1 MKKLL
6 LPIVLISI
14 FLYSLSGWLGILN
27 EQTVTYNMIFMA
39 NMICLLC
46 LIIANMYSVFVQV
59 KGKKQVDFEDE
70 DDWRLSLERATYA
83 AISWIQVAL
92 SISFVAFLAG
102 FMLLRDSNPKVA
114 FYAIVL
120 FVSSVIA
127 LIIGTYLIRFTHPE
141 FKLPNPQSPTYQ
153 QELFDSYDDGEKYLM
168 LKGLYKLYFWIIIL
182 LALLGIALMFYSI
195 FSGKSQLI
203 SIIGIGCIL
212 LFVQIYYSMSLKPKK
227 TKVSY

>member
-14 FLYSLSGWLGILN
+14 FLYSLSGWLGILK
-27 EQTVTYNMIFMA
+27 EQTVTYNMIFMT

-59 KGKKQVDFEDE
+59 KGKKQVDLEDE
-70 DDWRLSLERATYA
+70 DEWRLSLERATYA
-83 AISWIQVAL
+83 TISWIQVAF

-102 FMLLRDSNPKVA
+102 FMLVRDSNPKVA

-120 FVSSVIA
+120 FVSSLIA
-127 LIIGTYLIRFTHPE
+127 LVIGTYLIRYTHPE
-141 FKLPNPQSPTYQ
+141 FKLPDPQSPTYQ

-168 LKGLYKLYFWIIIL
+168 LKSLYKLYFWIISL
-182 LALLGIALMFYSI
+182 LILLGIGLMFYSI
-195 FSGKSQLI
+195 FTGQSQLI
-203 SIIGIGCIL
+203 SIIGIGCML
-212 LFVQIYYSMSLKPKK
+212 LFVQTYYSMSLKPKK
-227 TKVSY
+227 SKVNY